1 MFLNNYY
8 GCTETSQETQGRAND
23 LAVEFQE
30 EHVFEKYLD
39 VPVKTVVMDRI
50 LEPGQERG

>member
-1 MFLNNYY
+1 MLLNNYY
-8 GCTETSQETQGRAND
+8 GFTETSQETQGRAND

-39 VPVKTVVMDRI
+39 VPVKTMW
-50 LEPGQERG
+50 